1 MAIRIGVVGL
11 GFGSEFVPIYL
22 KHPDVATV
30 AICDADEGKLHE
42 LGNRFGIESRF
53 TKLEQMLEADSCDAV
68 HILTPVPLHV
78 PQSLAVLNSGR
89 HCACAVPMATDLE
102 GIRKVISATRRSGKN
117 YMMME
122 TTAYDRACIFVRD
135 KVRSGEMGN
144 LTFLRG
150 TYFQD
155 LEGSYP
161 TYWRAMPPMLYA
173 THAVAPL
180 LSIAGTRAR
189 KVFCLGSGK
198 LGPTIQQPGANTFPL
213 QTAIFRLDG
222 TDVAAEVTRSWFQTA
237 RPYTEAFSVY
247 GDAAGFEWQQV
258 ESEEPVLYEMQQPV
272 ADQRGREVTARRYLP
287 PLRPDLYPAE
297 LAEFADGWHGGS
309 HPHLAHEFVRSI
321 VEDRPPAIDEV
332 TSADW
337 TAPGICAN
345 ESSLRE
351 GEPVAIPRY

>member
-1 MAIRIGVVGL
+1 
-11 GFGSEFVPIYL
+11 
-22 KHPDVATV
+22 
-30 AICDADEGKLHE
+30 
-42 LGNRFGIESRF
+42 
-53 TKLEQMLEADSCDAV
+53 
-68 HILTPVPLHV
+68 
-78 PQSLAVLNSGR
+78 
-89 HCACAVPMATDLE
+89 MATNLEDLHAIVAAE
-102 GIRKVISATRRSGKN
+102 KASGKN

-122 TTAYDRACIFVRD
+122 TAAYDRACLYVQELYER
-135 KVRSGEMGN
+135 GEIGRIQ
-144 LTFLRG
+144 FLRG
-150 TYFQD
+150 AHYQD
-155 LEGSYP
+155 MEGWPS
-161 TYWRAMPPMLYA
+161 YWRGLPPMLYA